1 MNPTILIFLKAPQ
14 LGRVKTRLA
23 AEIGDAAALDAYR
36 RLVARQMAA
45 LPTGWSVEVQF
56 TPAAAEAEM
65 RRWLGEAPGRQ
76 FVAQREGDLGAKL
89 AFAVEGAF
97 IRGAAR
103 VLLIGGDC
111 AELGGR
117 EFTAAARGLESHEVV
132 LGPSKDGGYYLL
144 GLRREHPEVFEGIAW
159 STGAVAEQT
168 RQRLRTRAI
177 AWQELNELRDVDTL
191 ADWHLVENRV

>member
-23 AEIGDAAALDAYR
+23 AEIGAAAALDAYR
-36 RLVARQMAA
+36 RLVARQMVA
-45 LPTGWSVEVQF
+45 LPPGWPVEVQF
-56 TPAAAEAEM
+56 TPAAAEADM

-76 FVAQREGDLGAKL
+76 FVAQRGGDLGAKL

-97 IRGAAR
+97 ERGAAS

-111 AELGGR
+111 AELGPK
-117 EFTAAARGLESHEVV
+117 EFTAAATGLKSHEVV

-144 GLRREHPEVFEGIAW
+144 GLRRVRPEIFEGIAW
-159 STGAVAEQT
+159 STAVVAEQT
-168 RQRLRTRAI
+168 RQRLRMQAI
-177 AWQELNELRDVDTL
+177 AWEELIELSDVDTL
-191 ADWHLVENRV
+191 ADWQLVENRV